1 MVVSSRGHGKMCH
14 RERSQGEE
22 RLFKVEVKERK
33 GQKRVAVRVR
43 KS

>member
-1 MVVSSRGHGKMCH
+1 MVVSSRGHGKICH

-33 GQKRVAVRVR
+33 GHKE
-43 KS
+43 